1 MSRTTESTPVQDLV
15 DADKSEFDSSEE
27 YREYVDE
34 KLAEIEA
41 SLDDHDVRLDVLDT
55 RADALLDAVE
65 DARSRAERAERYAKW
80 GGLGY
85 DDRLSQVVRTLA
97 QRARNNPKQMSG
109 PQGKE
114 VLYTASICPTEVDR
128 RPGVYELFDG
138 AVSART
144 CRSYIRDLAACDGLS
159 VREPIRGGWG
169 GGSTQMRLC
178 MDYEAFAEAYGAD
191 WEIEDLLADME
202 DDSDA

>member
-1 MSRTTESTPVQDLV
+1 MSRTTESNPVRDLV
-15 DADKSEFDSSEE
+15 DAEESEFDSAEA

-34 KLAEIEA
+34 KLAEIEGN
-41 SLDDHDVRLDVLDT
+41 LDDHDVRLDVLDT

-85 DDRLSQVVRTLA
+85 DDRLSQVVQTLVH
-97 QRARNNPKQMSG
+97 RARNNPKQMGG
-109 PQGKE
+109 PHGKE
-114 VLYTASICPTEVDR
+114 TLYTASICPTEADR
-128 RPGVYELFDG
+128 RPGVYEIFDG
-138 AVSART
+138 AISERT
-144 CRSYIRDLAACDGLS
+144 CRSYVRDLAACDGLS

-178 MDYEAFAEAYGAD
+178 MDYEAFARAYGKE
-191 WEIEDLLADME
+191 WHIEDLLSDME
-202 DDSDA
+202 DESDA

>member
-1 MSRTTESTPVQDLV
+1 MSRTTESSVRDLV
-15 DADKSEFDSSEE
+15 DADESEFASTEA

-41 SLDDHDVRLDVLDT
+41 NLDDHDVRLDVLDT

-65 DARSRAERAERYAKW
+65 DARSRADRAERFAKW

-85 DDRLSQVVRTLA
+85 QDRLSQVVRTLA
-97 QRARNNPKQMSG
+97 QRARNNPKQTSG

-114 VLYTASICPTEVDR
+114 ISHTAGICPTEVDG

-144 CRSYIRDLAACDGLS
+144 CRSYVRDLAACDGLS

-178 MDYEAFAEAYGAD
+178 MDYEAFVRAYSDD
-191 WEIEDLLADME
+191 WDIEDLLADME

>member
-1 MSRTTESTPVQDLV
+1 MSRTTDSNPVRDLV
-15 DADKSEFDSSEE
+15 DAEESEFDGMEE
-27 YREYVDE
+27 YRDYVDE

-41 SLDDHDVRLDVLDT
+41 NLDDHDVRLDVLDT

-65 DARSRAERAERYAKW
+65 DARSRAARAERYAKW

-85 DDRLSQVVRTLA
+85 EDRLSQVVRTLA
-97 QRARNNPKQMSG
+97 QRARNNPKQMGG

-114 VLYTASICPTEVDR
+114 LSYTDYICPTEADG
-128 RPGVYELFDG
+128 RPGVHELFDG

-144 CRSYIRDLAACDGLS
+144 CRSYVRDLAACDGLS

-178 MDYEAFAEAYGAD
+178 MDYEAFAGAYGEE
-191 WEIEDLLADME
+191 WQIEDLLADME
-202 DDSDA
+202 EDS